1 MDRHPIQ
8 APGIQQQSAL
18 SRIDPHQCSLARVF
32 VSCAGWPPVGR
43 SRPLAG
49 GKDPGRMTAKD
60 VMSSKVVCCAPEDDI
75 AQVIKTMQIK
85 RIRRLPVTDSDENIV
100 GMHGK

>member
-18 SRIDPHQCSLARVF
+18 SRIDPHQCSVTRVS

-43 SRPLAG
+43 SRPLAD
-49 GKDPGRMTAKD
+49 GKDPMTAKD

-75 AQVIKTMQIK
+75 AQVIKTMEIM

>member
-18 SRIDPHQCSLARVF
+18 SRIDPHQCSVAGVF
-32 VSCAGWPPVGR
+32 VSYAGLPPVGR
-43 SRPLAG
+43 FRPLAD
-49 GKDPGRMTAKD
+49 GKDLGRMTAKD

-75 AQVIKTMQIK
+75 AQ
-85 RIRRLPVTDSDENIV
+85 
-100 GMHGK
+100 